1 MPFCGFNPKMVH
13 GLGIFAQGLFE
24 AVLERSQVEKIDIKT
39 AFEKE
44 VSELS
49 LFLEAL
55 ENRYQQLRRDGS
67 PKVMSELVEWIGEKP
82 RSQ

>member
-1 MPFCGFNPKMVH
+1 MPFCGFNPKMVQ
-13 GLGIFAQGLFE
+13 GLGVFAQGLFE
-24 AVLERSQVEKIDIKT
+24 AVLERSQAEKTDIKA

-55 ENRYQQLRRDGS
+55 ENKYQQLRRDGN
-67 PKVMSELVEWIGEKP
+67 PKVTSDLVESIGEK
-82 RSQ
+82 R

>member
-1 MPFCGFNPKMVH
+1 MPFCGFNPKMVQ

-24 AVLERSQVEKIDIKT
+24 AVLERSQAEKTDIKH

-55 ENRYQQLRRDGS
+55 ENRYQQLRKDGS

-82 RSQ
+82 SGS

>member
-24 AVLERSQVEKIDIKT
+24 ALGAIANRK
-39 AFEKE
+39 
-44 VSELS
+44 LN

-55 ENRYQQLRRDGS
+55 ENRYQQLRKDGS
-67 PKVMSELVEWIGEKP
+67 PKVMSELVDWIGEKP
-82 RSQ
+82 SPSKPDSV